1 MDSSPEYVI
10 TKEKVIG
17 VVLVACLAMAVWA
30 SVNTPEPTVPPD
42 EADRAPA
49 TNARAIKVLAEGY
62 NCLGPRYGVQIDQ
75 AGVRE
80 LFTTSTASTLESA
93 GVWFVD
99 LTGDCHDHADMLEES
114 IIDDGEDPK
123 AHLERL
129 ADAIER
135 ANSR

>member
-1 MDSSPEYVI
+1 MIP
-10 TKEKVIG
+10 KAKVIG
-17 VVLVACLAMAVWA
+17 VVLAACSVIAACA
-30 SVNTPEPTVPPD
+30 SVNTPEPTAPP
-42 EADRAPA
+42 AM
-49 TNARAIKVLAEGY
+49 NARAIKVLAEGY

-80 LFTTSTASTLESA
+80 LFTSVETPVSTVSTLESA
-93 GVWFVD
+93 GIWFLD
-99 LTGDCHDHADMLEES
+99 LTGDCHDHADMLEEL
-114 IIDDGEDPK
+114 IIEDGEDPK